1 MRVSFCVCF
10 FVLCMCCFFW
20 FQLTAQVQFTA
31 RKGSSLKQPIMFRL
45 RRKTILT
52 HWVVGGQLP
61 SLAVL
66 AETLIN
72 TLEWRLLSEQYR
84 LTHTGVIDDVTDVQ
98 AVDAVAA
105 QSKARAWIQSNKIVL
120 ESQRDIKIRSYLV
133 SALKQPT
140 PSSKINKWIR
150 SNVNSVNFVNIYRS

>member
-1 MRVSFCVCF
+1 
-10 FVLCMCCFFW
+10 
-20 FQLTAQVQFTA
+20 
-31 RKGSSLKQPIMFRL
+31 
-45 RRKTILT
+45 
-52 HWVVGGQLP
+52 VVGGQLP

-140 PSSKINKWIR
+140 PSSKINKW
-150 SNVNSVNFVNIYRS
+150 